1 MGEVLEYQLSKKS
14 EKFIDDLKLYLF
26 SSGKNDQ
33 EIKDITEELEV
44 HLYEAEQNGKS
55 IEQIVGASPKEYMM
69 SISSEMKNDYR
80 AWAKY
85 VPLIILG
92 AMSFSILGD
101 LIKGPLSYSLLKII
115 GTIFNSILFLGGVM
129 FAFRYVARNQ
139 VSRMKE
145 FLIFMLPIVISMLFI
160 GAILIVDSIYQTPV
174 IEFGL
179 VGSYLIGFIFL
190 LFIIVFSVW
199 AKTVVLPI
207 TLIAL
212 HLPTFLLSFTTFNEG
227 TQLITGM
234 MMTYLI
240 MGLYL
245 VYVVMM
251 EKRKKE
257 ETLT

>member
-1 MGEVLEYQLSKKS
+1 VDYQLSKKS

-33 EIKDITEELEV
+33 EIKEITEELEV

-55 IEQIVGASPKEYMM
+55 IDQIVGASPKEYMM

-80 AWAKY
+80 AWVKY
-85 VPLIILG
+85 VPLIIIG

-101 LIKGPLSYSLLKII
+101 LIQGPLSYSLLKII
-115 GTIFNSILFLGGVM
+115 GTIINSILFLGGVI

-139 VSRMKE
+139 LSKIKE
-145 FLIFMLPIVISMLFI
+145 FLIFMLPIMISMLFI
-160 GAILIVDSIYQTPV
+160 GGILIVDSIYQTP
-174 IEFGL
+174 IIHFGF

-190 LFIIVFSVW
+190 LFIIFFSVW
-199 AKTVVLPI
+199 AKTAVLLV

-212 HLPTFLLSFTTFNEG
+212 HLPTLLLSFTTFNEE
-227 TQLITGM
+227 TRLITSM
-234 MMTYLI
+234 LITYLL

-245 VYVVMM
+245 LYVV
-251 EKRKKE
+251 KKE
-257 ETLT
+257 KSKKEGTLT